1 MTTLEASPAPG
12 EMFDSATGATQSV
25 GRGRPRLVL
34 AAFTIG
40 HMAQG
45 VAFTACIAGLPQM
58 AHDLGEGGEF
68 VAQMTIAVAALG
80 LLVGALASGWILE
93 RAGTR
98 GTLLSSIVV
107 FGITGAGA
115 MVLRNPVWLLAS
127 RFAVGFAA
135 ATMTTTCLWGI
146 AAEYTGN
153 RRARAVGI
161 ANSAGSLA
169 SFLATVVGGVLAQH
183 KGWAFAF
190 IQYPVF
196 ALATFILASLSIRQ
210 IKPTQPP
217 VGQRLEPYFARL
229 LPFFVL
235 ASVLFLVMFMGST
248 QFAFLLQEDGI
259 QNPAIRGPIMSMLTV
274 VSTLTS
280 FAYGWIHQRLGPRGT
295 YLGGLVSAAL
305 SLALLGA
312 SPSVV
317 AAIVGASLLGVYVGL
332 AAPYVYHTV
341 TERTDSSTRG
351 RALGMVNA
359 FGFFGGFLNPVILA
373 PLSKWIGIRGT
384 FFAVAVLVAL
394 MALGTGLRRATPH
407 PTPAGGSP

>member
-1 MTTLEASPAPG
+1 MTTLEASPAHG
-12 EMFDSATGATQSV
+12 EMLGTAQSV
-25 GRGRPRLVL
+25 GRGRPRLLLV
-34 AAFTIG
+34 AFTIG

-45 VAFTACIAGLPQM
+45 LAFTACVAALPQM
-58 AHDLGEGGEF
+58 AHDLGAGGEF

-80 LLVGALASGWILE
+80 LLVGALASGWILD

-98 GTLLSSIVV
+98 GTLLTSIVV
-107 FGITGAGA
+107 FGVTGAGA
-115 MVLRNPVWLLAS
+115 MVLRDPVWLLAS

-153 RRARAVGI
+153 GRARMVGI
-161 ANSAGSLA
+161 ANSVGSLA
-169 SFLATVVGGVLAQH
+169 SFLGTVLGGILAQRR
-183 KGWAFAF
+183 GWAFAF

-196 ALATFILASLSIRQ
+196 ALVAFVIASLSIRQ
-210 IKPTQPP
+210 IKPTPP
-217 VGQRLEPYFARL
+217 EAGARSEPYFARL
-229 LPFFVL
+229 LPFFLL
-235 ASVLFLVMFMGST
+235 ASVIFLVMFMGST

-280 FAYGWIHQRLGPRGT
+280 FAYGWIHQRLGSRGT
-295 YLGGLVSAAL
+295 FLCGLVSAAV
-305 SLALLGA
+305 SLTLLGA
-312 SPSVV
+312 SPTVV
-317 AAIVGASLLGVYVGL
+317 AAIVGASLLGIYVGL

-341 TERTDSSTRG
+341 TERTESSARG
-351 RALGMVNA
+351 RALGVVNA

-384 FFAVAVLVAL
+384 FFAVAVVVAL
-394 MALGTGLRRATPH
+394 IALGAGVRRAAAH
-407 PTPAGGSP
+407 PAAAGGAP